1 MLKKV
6 KAVKL
11 LILGL
16 ALVMLASVFVS
27 AKAPTTVDFWTISL
41 RPTFDGFFN
50 DLIAK
55 YEKAHPDVKVQWTDL
70 PYDAIQS
77 KLIAAV
83 AGGTSP
89 DVVNLNTEMA
99 LVLSGKNALV
109 NLDKEATAAQR
120 SPYIKTLY
128 NSTKTSKG
136 AFAFPWYGAPDVMI
150 YNKDL
155 FAKAGITDI
164 PKTFDEA
171 LAFGKTM
178 HEKTGAYPF
187 IPDFFYRIMF
197 FEGIPF
203 LNVGKT
209 KAAFNTPAAV
219 AVLKKYKK
227 ATDENA
233 VPRTD
238 WGQWDKMLQEFN
250 TGKLAMINSGPQSI
264 KRIKDEAPDI
274 YKNIEVTSSMLG
286 KAGLILNPIMN
297 LVVPVASK
305 HHKEAIAFAA
315 YITNDQNQLAFS
327 KTVAI
332 FPSTINASQDPFF
345 KSDVSKP
352 ETKATAIAAEE
363 LIHTAD
369 LTLAIPQQLDI
380 FTAVNKAAEA
390 VILGN
395 EDPKAALTAAEKKVN
410 SILAGK

>member
-1 MLKKV
+1 
-6 KAVKL
+6 
-11 LILGL
+11 
-16 ALVMLASVFVS
+16 
-27 AKAPTTVDFWTISL
+27 
-41 RPTFDGFFN
+41 
-50 DLIAK
+50 
-55 YEKAHPDVKVQWTDL
+55 
-70 PYDAIQS
+70 
-77 KLIAAV
+77 
-83 AGGTSP
+83 
-89 DVVNLNTEMA
+89 
-99 LVLSGKNALV
+99 
-109 NLDKEATAAQR
+109 
-120 SPYIKTLY
+120 
-128 NSTKTSKG
+128 
-136 AFAFPWYGAPDVMI
+136 
-150 YNKDL
+150 
-155 FAKAGITDI
+155 
-164 PKTFDEA
+164 
-171 LAFGKTM
+171 
-178 HEKTGAYPF
+178 
-187 IPDFFYRIMF
+187 
-197 FEGIPF
+197 
-203 LNVGKT
+203 
-209 KAAFNTPAAV
+209 
-219 AVLKKYKK
+219 
-227 ATDENA
+227 
-233 VPRTD
+233 
-238 WGQWDKMLQEFN
+238 
-250 TGKLAMINSGPQSI
+250 MINSGPQSI